1 MRKIKITFYSILF
14 LILCQLSYGDTIE
27 IKVKINDEIITNFD
41 IENEIKY
48 LFFLNPKLVELE
60 KSKVEDLAKES
71 LTSEIIKTIELKK
84 IFDFNN
90 NNKLVS
96 RIEKQ
101 LIKRKNISNVEDF
114 KKILKERGLNYS
126 MVREKLLIET
136 LWNKLIYDRY
146 KDNLVINKEE
156 LRKNIINEFNNNKK
170 KFVYNLSEVVF
181 SESAEET
188 FDEKLLKIDKS
199 IEKVGFENT
208 ANIYSISNSKK
219 NGGLIGWIN
228 EIQIS
233 KQINEKIKKLEVNQI
248 TEPIKIQ
255 NGYILIKVNNKK
267 EIQQKINIDNE
278 LDKLINKEMNSQ
290 LSNFSTIFYKKLKKN
305 IEINEY

>member
-60 KSKVEDLAKES
+60 KSKVEDLAKDS
-71 LTSEIIKTIELKK
+71 LITEIIKTIELKK

-170 KFVYNLSEVVF
+170 KFAYNLSEIVF
-181 SESAEET
+181 SKSAGET

-233 KQINEKIKKLEVNQI
+233 KQINEKIRKLEVNQI

-267 EIQQKINIDNE
+267 KIQQKINIDNE
-278 LDKLINKEMNSQ
+278 LDKLINKEMNGQ

>member
-101 LIKRKNISNVEDF
+101 LIKRKNISNVKDF